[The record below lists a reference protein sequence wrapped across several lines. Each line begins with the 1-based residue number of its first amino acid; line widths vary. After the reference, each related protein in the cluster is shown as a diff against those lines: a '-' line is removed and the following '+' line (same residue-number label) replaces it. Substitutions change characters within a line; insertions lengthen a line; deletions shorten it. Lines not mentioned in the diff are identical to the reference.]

1 MYIFAFPMQHKKTRS
16 MKFTKMHGTGN
27 DYIYV
32 NGLVETIENPAEFA
46 IQYSDW
52 HKGIGSDGLV
62 MILASETCDFRM
74 RMFNADGSESEMC
87 GNASRCIGKYVYDKG
102 LTNKTT
108 LTLETLAGVKAL
120 QLFIGADQKVE
131 KVTVDMGEPILDAA
145 LIPVTSDK
153 NRVINEPLAF
163 NSEIQYNITTV
174 SMGNP
179 HAVIFTTD
187 ILQLDLPKI
196 GPVIENAT
204 IFPRRTNTEFIE
216 VLTQNISGLK
226 NGKFC
231 IFGRDEISNAI
242 ILRNNEYI
250 KIFDDLKNIDS
261 CNIAYIANDKQKM
274 FKFVG
279 HSFRDL
285 RILTIA
291 TFSDFS
297 LSENG
302 MIEIQLGRR
311 NFEIIVNKKTLKAN
325 SFMLKPLINSYVIN

>member
-1 MYIFAFPMQHKKTRS
+1 

-32 NGLVETIENPAEFA
+32 NGLIETIENPAEFA
-46 IQYSDW
+46 IQYSDR

-62 MILASETCDFRM
+62 MILASENCDFRM

-108 LTLETLAGVKAL
+108 LTLETLAGVKVL

-153 NRVINEPLAF
+153 NKVMNEPVIF

-216 VLTQNISGLK
+216 VLTNNDVKMRVWERGSGETMACGTGACASVVAGVLNGLISRRTTVELLG
-226 NGKFC
+226 G
-231 IFGRDEISNAI
+231 E
-242 ILRNNEYI
+242 
-250 KIFDDLKNIDS
+250 
-261 CNIAYIANDKQKM
+261 
-274 FKFVG
+274 
-279 HSFRDL
+279 
-285 RILTIA
+285 LTIEWKEEDNHVYLTGGA
-291 TFSDFS
+291 TTVF
-297 LSENG
+297 EG
-302 MIEIQLGRR
+302 EI
-311 NFEIIVNKKTLKAN
+311 
-325 SFMLKPLINSYVIN
+325 

>member
-1 MYIFAFPMQHKKTRS
+1 

-46 IQYSDW
+46 IQYSDR

-216 VLTQNISGLK
+216 VLTKNHVKMRVWERGSGETMACGTGACASVVAGVLNGLISRRTTVELLG
-226 NGKFC
+226 G
-231 IFGRDEISNAI
+231 E
-242 ILRNNEYI
+242 
-250 KIFDDLKNIDS
+250 
-261 CNIAYIANDKQKM
+261 
-274 FKFVG
+274 
-279 HSFRDL
+279 
-285 RILTIA
+285 LTIEWKEEDNHVYLTGGA
-291 TFSDFS
+291 TTVF
-297 LSENG
+297 EG
-302 MIEIQLGRR
+302 EI
-311 NFEIIVNKKTLKAN
+311 
-325 SFMLKPLINSYVIN
+325 

>member
-1 MYIFAFPMQHKKTRS
+1 

-46 IQYSDW
+46 IQYSDR

-108 LTLETLAGVKAL
+108 LTLETLAGVKVL

-179 HAVIFTTD
+179 HAVIFTAD

-216 VLTQNISGLK
+216 VLTKNHVKMRVWERGSGETMACGTGACASVVAGVLNGLISRRTTVELLG
-226 NGKFC
+226 G
-231 IFGRDEISNAI
+231 E
-242 ILRNNEYI
+242 
-250 KIFDDLKNIDS
+250 
-261 CNIAYIANDKQKM
+261 
-274 FKFVG
+274 
-279 HSFRDL
+279 
-285 RILTIA
+285 LTIEWKEEDNHVYLTGGA
-291 TFSDFS
+291 TTVF
-297 LSENG
+297 EG
-302 MIEIQLGRR
+302 EI
-311 NFEIIVNKKTLKAN
+311 
-325 SFMLKPLINSYVIN
+325 